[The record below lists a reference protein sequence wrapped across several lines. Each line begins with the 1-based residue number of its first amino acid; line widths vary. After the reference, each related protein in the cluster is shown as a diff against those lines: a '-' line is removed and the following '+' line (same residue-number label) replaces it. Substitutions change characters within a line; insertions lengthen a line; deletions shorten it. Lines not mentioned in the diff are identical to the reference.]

1 MNAIK
6 KARKLIENKP
16 GSDAAKTL
24 ASLVRA
30 LESDEKFDLGQM
42 YKLDYDSFEICIEV
56 LKDWR
61 LERYY
66 LGKIRLHDLSVQL
79 GELQA

>member
-6 KARKLIENKP
+6 KARKLIEAKP
-16 GSDAAKTL
+16 DSDAAKTL

-30 LESDEKFDLGQM
+30 LESDEQFDLSEM
-42 YKLDYDSFEICIEV
+42 YKLDYDSFDICIEV
-56 LKDWR
+56 LTDWR

>member
-6 KARKLIENKP
+6 KARKLIEAKP
-16 GSDAAKTL
+16 DSDAAKTL

-30 LESDEKFDLGQM
+30 LESDEKFDLSAI
-42 YKLDYDSFEICIEV
+42 YKLDYDSFDICIEV

-66 LGKIRLHDLSVQL
+66 LGKIRLHDLAVQMA
-79 GELQA
+79 ELQA

>member
-6 KARKLIENKP
+6 KARKLIEAKP

-30 LESDEKFDLGQM
+30 LESDEKFDLSQM
-42 YKLDYDSFEICIEV
+42 YKLAYDSFEICIEV
-56 LKDWR
+56 LKGWR

-79 GELQA
+79 GELKA

>member
-6 KARKLIENKP
+6 KARKLIEANP
-16 GSDAAKTL
+16 GSDAAQTL

-30 LESDEKFDLGQM
+30 LESDEKFDLSQM

-79 GELQA
+79 GELKA

>member
-6 KARKLIENKP
+6 KARKLIEAKP
-16 GSDAAKTL
+16 DSDAAKTL

-30 LESDEKFDLGQM
+30 LESDEKFDLSQM

>member
-30 LESDEKFDLGQM
+30 LESDEKFDLSQM

-79 GELQA
+79 GELKA

>member
-6 KARKLIENKP
+6 KARKLIEAKP

-30 LESDEKFDLGQM
+30 LESDEKFDLSQM

>member
-6 KARKLIENKP
+6 KARKLIEAKP
-16 GSDAAKTL
+16 GSDVAQTL

-30 LESDEKFDLGQM
+30 LESDEKFDLSQM

-66 LGKIRLHDLSVQL
+66 LGKIRLHDLSVQMR
-79 GELQA
+79 ELKA

>member
-6 KARKLIENKP
+6 KARKLIEAKP

-24 ASLVRA
+24 AGLVRA
-30 LESDEKFDLGQM
+30 LESDEKFELSAM

-66 LGKIRLHDLSVQL
+66 LGKIRLHDLSVQMAAL
-79 GELQA
+79 SA

>member
-6 KARKLIENKP
+6 KARKLIETKP
-16 GSDAAKTL
+16 DSDAAKTL

-30 LESDEKFDLGQM
+30 LESDEKFDLSQM

>member
-6 KARKLIENKP
+6 KARKLIEAKP
-16 GSDAAKTL
+16 DSDAAKTL

-30 LESDEKFDLGQM
+30 LESDEKFDLSQM
-42 YKLDYDSFEICIEV
+42 YKLDYDSFEIGIEV

>member
-1 MNAIK
+1 MNSIK
-6 KARKLIENKP
+6 KARKLIEAKP

-30 LESDEKFDLGQM
+30 LESNEKFDLSQM

-66 LGKIRLHDLSVQL
+66 LGKIRLHDLSVQM
-79 GELQA
+79 GELKA